1 MSALIMKNRQSKTAN
16 FITSPRRSKIRA
28 ILKNKQEQAN
38 LINPRIKK
46 RASIQEQN
54 WSNDTK
60 NIVKSSGLGQSTQNT
75 SVAKFVEKDIMNLKE
90 IQKSRQKY
98 TTHGA
103 FQSFGNQEIYSQTT
117 NFKKNG
123 KTPITAKQ
131 VPVSI

>member
-1 MSALIMKNRQSKTAN
+1 MSALIMKNRYSKTAN

-60 NIVKSSGLGQSTQNT
+60 NIVKSSGLGQSTENT

-103 FQSFGNQEIYSQTT
+103 FQSFGN
-117 NFKKNG
+117 
-123 KTPITAKQ
+123 
-131 VPVSI
+131 